1 MSTQRSHVAS
11 LQLARE
17 ARERFVTATG
27 GVIAPSAHAIRER
40 LTSLSQAVGNAREM
54 QEHRDDFLTF
64 RTKESNWV
72 SLAQDSWRKA
82 LAQVATSTGNS
93 HNSLSSL
100 ELIGDEV
107 VENNIL
113 SSRLALVIQDKAS
126 FELNDLRL
134 RIQYLEGTTELD
146 SKDVLRPE
154 SLAKM
159 LVEQWLAAGLSR
171 QLWTKVQEVVHTR
184 LLEVVV
190 SAYHDANA
198 FLISK
203 GVMPEIDLKN
213 FVKRTGAA
221 TNSGALG
228 GSFAHEA
235 GSHAHTGGGGFG
247 GGAAGG
253 FAGGVQGGGVQ
264 GGGLQRGG
272 GGGGYAGGFGIPPG
286 SFAPAAIGVVQGG
299 GAGGG
304 NGSGG
309 SSSGRGYGG
318 AGLPGMD
325 GAGGSPFF
333 VARQRAQ
340 GVLLNLKRFVTARIG
355 GETVAQRGGAMG
367 GGVGATGVGV
377 RSSGGGGG
385 GGGAGGVGGGMAGG
399 VSGGVGGAAFAA
411 AIADAEAA
419 YQIAASQYLLAADE
433 ATAVQQTAVDLRR
446 RSAELKKKA
455 PTTAD
460 KATVEIVA
468 LMFQAI
474 LAEER
479 IPFSARVWFARLQ
492 MPVLR
497 VAIAE
502 PEFFGTLQHPA
513 RMLIDRMGSCVM
525 GFDAAAISGSALE
538 GEIRRVVQ
546 VIEQYPETGQRVF
559 KLVFDEFVA
568 FLNKYLTQSDATQ
581 RLMSVA
587 QQVEQKETMAI
598 QYTIELRKMLNDMP
612 VREEI
617 REFLFKV
624 WAEVLAIAALR
635 YGGQDEQTVTLKRAA
650 SELVWAAS
658 AKPNRNDR
666 TRVIQD
672 LPKLL
677 QRLRAGMT
685 LLGIV
690 GEPQE
695 VHIKIIGDT
704 LADAFMSKT
713 EAIPAAQIEA
723 MAKRLANLEDFVT
736 DEAGDVSGELPIDAG
751 SIELLLGVDAASIEV
766 IPNAGT
772 KVSEDMLAWA
782 HELQVG
788 TWFMLDHNGHVS
800 QVQFVWRSDRK
811 QLHLFAA
818 THGRNFLIQAGRL
831 ASYLQAGLLVPAEEE
846 TLTVRATREALAKL
860 DANPERLL
868 N

>member
-1 MSTQRSHVAS
+1 MISRSPAS
-11 LQLARE
+11 SQQLARE
-17 ARERFVTATG
+17 VRERFVAATEG
-27 GVIAPSAHAIRER
+27 AIIPVANAVRER
-40 LTSLSQAVGNAREM
+40 LVALATMTANAREM
-54 QEHRDDFLTF
+54 QQHRDDFLAF
-64 RTKESNWV
+64 ESQGSRWAPL
-72 SLAQDSWRKA
+72 SQAAWRKS
-82 LAQVATSTGNS
+82 LSVVTVGGSTGG
-93 HNSLSSL
+93 LRL

-107 VENNIL
+107 VETNIL
-113 SSRLALVIQDKAS
+113 SSRLAQAIGDKAN

-134 RIQYLEGTTELD
+134 RIQHLEGSNELD
-146 SKDVLRPE
+146 AKDVLKPE
-154 SLAKM
+154 ALART
-159 LVEQWLAAGLSR
+159 LVDQWLAAGLSR
-171 QLWTKVQEVVHTR
+171 ESWTRVQEVVQQR
-184 LLEVVV
+184 LVDVVV
-190 SAYHDANA
+190 QAYKDANT
-198 FLISK
+198 FLIER
-203 GVMPEIDLKN
+203 GVMPEIDLKS
-213 FVKRTGAA
+213 FVKRTGSVTA
-221 TNSGALG
+221 SGSVPLG
-228 GSFAHEA
+228 SSFARP
-235 GSHAHTGGGGFG
+235 SQI
-247 GGAAGG
+247 GAAPGMS
-253 FAGGVQGGGVQ
+253 AGIT
-264 GGGLQRGG
+264 L
-272 GGGGYAGGFGIPPG
+272 PPG
-286 SFAPAAIGVVQGG
+286 SFAPAAIGVGMG
-299 GAGGG
+299 RAGSMGADTLI
-304 NGSGG
+304 
-309 SSSGRGYGG
+309 
-318 AGLPGMD
+318 AT
-325 GAGGSPFF
+325 GGSPL
-333 VARQRAQ
+333 VMARQRAQ

-355 GETVAQRGGAMG
+355 GDLGQARPPGGQGAGVMG
-367 GGVGATGVGV
+367 GGMAV
-377 RSSGGGGG
+377 G
-385 GGGAGGVGGGMAGG
+385 GGGAVGLA
-399 VSGGVGGAAFAA
+399 APAFAA
-411 AIADAEAA
+411 AIADAEQA
-419 YQIAASQYLLAADE
+419 YQVMASQYMVGDE
-433 ATAVQQTAVDLRR
+433 ATAIHQTAAELRR
-446 RSAELKKKA
+446 RTTELKKKA

-460 KATVEIVA
+460 KATVEVVA

-502 PEFFGTLQHPA
+502 PEFFATLQHPA

-581 RLMSVA
+581 RVMSVA

-635 YGGQDEQTVTLKRAA
+635 HGPQDEQTVTLKRAA
-650 SELVWAAS
+650 SDLVWAAS

-666 TRVIQD
+666 ARVIQD
-672 LPKLL
+672 LPQLL
-677 QRLRAGMT
+677 QRLRQGMS
-685 LLGIV
+685 LLGIE
-690 GEPQE
+690 GDPQE
-695 VHIKIIGDT
+695 AHIKTIGST
-704 LADAFMSKT
+704 LSDAFMSKT
-713 EAIPAAQIEA
+713 EAIPQAKIEA
-723 MAKRLANLEDFVT
+723 MAKRLANLEDFVSDGGDAT
-736 DEAGDVSGELPIDAG
+736 DLPLDAA

-766 IPNAGT
+766 VPDTGN
-772 KVSEDMLAWA
+772 KVGDDMVQWA

-788 TWFMLDHNGHVS
+788 TWFMLDHNDRVS

-811 QLHLFAA
+811 QLHLFASSD
-818 THGRNFLIQAGRL
+818 GRSFLIQVGRL

>member
-1 MSTQRSHVAS
+1 MISRSPAS
-11 LQLARE
+11 SQQLARE
-17 ARERFVTATG
+17 TRERFVAATEG
-27 GVIAPSAHAIRER
+27 AIPPVAHAIRER
-40 LTSLSQAVGNAREM
+40 LAALAGMTGNVRQMQENRDDYIAFQAQGSSWVPLSQTA
-54 QEHRDDFLTF
+54 
-64 RTKESNWV
+64 
-72 SLAQDSWRKA
+72 WRKA
-82 LAQVATSTGNS
+82 LIGSTGS
-93 HNSLSSL
+93 GPSVNSLSRL

-107 VENNIL
+107 VETGIL
-113 SSRLALVIQDKAS
+113 YSRLAQAIQDKAS

-134 RIQYLEGTTELD
+134 RIQHLEGTAELNA
-146 SKDVLRPE
+146 KDILKPE
-154 SLAKM
+154 ALAKV
-159 LVEQWLAAGLSR
+159 LVDQWLAAGLSR
-171 QLWTKVQEVVHTR
+171 SLWTKVQDVVQHQ
-184 LLEVVV
+184 LVDVIV
-190 SAYHDANA
+190 KAYKESNA
-198 FLISK
+198 FLIEK
-203 GVMPEIDLKN
+203 GVMPEIDLKS
-213 FVKRTGAA
+213 FVKRTGSV
-221 TNSGALG
+221 NSGTATLG
-228 GSFAHEA
+228 TSVAHA
-235 GSHAHTGGGGFG
+235 GSAPMGV
-247 GGAAGG
+247 GGAPVA
-253 FAGGVQGGGVQ
+253 
-264 GGGLQRGG
+264 
-272 GGGGYAGGFGIPPG
+272 FGAPPG
-286 SFAPAAIGVVQGG
+286 SFAPAAIGVGRG
-299 GAGGG
+299 PGTAGGDTLV
-304 NGSGG
+304 
-309 SSSGRGYGG
+309 
-318 AGLPGMD
+318 AT
-325 GAGGSPFF
+325 GGSPL
-333 VARQRAQ
+333 VLARQRAQ

-355 GETVAQRGGAMG
+355 GDLSQQRAAAAGSMAAG
-367 GGVGATGVGV
+367 GGHGGHGGH
-377 RSSGGGGG
+377 GGGGG
-385 GGGAGGVGGGMAGG
+385 GGVGLGAP
-399 VSGGVGGAAFAA
+399 AFAA

-419 YQIAASQYLLAADE
+419 YQMMSSQYVVGDE
-433 ATAVQQTAVDLRR
+433 ATAIHQTAAEMRR
-446 RSAELKKKA
+446 RTSELKKKA

-635 YGGQDEQTVTLKRAA
+635 HGAQDEQTVTLKRAA
-650 SELVWAAS
+650 SDLVWAAS

-666 TRVIQD
+666 ARVIQD
-672 LPKLL
+672 LPQLL
-677 QRLRAGMT
+677 QRLRQGMS

-690 GEPQE
+690 GDPQE
-695 VHIKIIGDT
+695 AHIKTIGAT
-704 LADAFMSKT
+704 LSDAFLSKT
-713 EAIPAAQIEA
+713 EAIPPAKIEA
-723 MAKRLANLEDFVT
+723 MAKRLANLEDFVSDDDGAT
-736 DEAGDVSGELPIDAG
+736 DLPLDAA
-751 SIELLLGVDAASIEV
+751 SIELLLGVDAASLEIV
-766 IPNAGT
+766 PDTGT
-772 KVSEDMLAWA
+772 KVGEDMLAWA
-782 HELQVG
+782 RELQVG
-788 TWFMLDHNGHVS
+788 TWFMLDHNDRVS
-800 QVQFVWRSDRK
+800 QVQFVWRSERK
-811 QLHLFAA
+811 QLHLFASSD
-818 THGRNFLIQAGRL
+818 GRSFLVQVGRL

>member
-1 MSTQRSHVAS
+1 MATRSHASS
-11 LQLARE
+11 LQISRE
-17 ARERFVTATG
+17 TRERFVAATEALIEP
-27 GVIAPSAHAIRER
+27 VAHAIGER
-40 LTSLSQAVGNAREM
+40 LVALASQTGNARDM
-54 QEHRDDFLTF
+54 QENRDGFLAF
-64 RTKESNWV
+64 QAHGADWV
-72 SLAQDSWRKA
+72 AHTRGAWRKA
-82 LAQVATSTGNS
+82 LASSSSGGS
-93 HNSLSSL
+93 SSNSLRL

-107 VENNIL
+107 VETNIL
-113 SSRLALVIQDKAS
+113 SSRLAQAIQDKAS

-134 RIQYLEGTTELD
+134 RVQHLEGTHELD
-146 SKDVLRPE
+146 AKDVLKPE
-154 SLAKM
+154 AFAKV
-159 LVEQWLAAGLSR
+159 LVDQWLASGLSR
-171 QLWTKVQEVVHTR
+171 GLWIKIQDQMQTHMVDALVN
-184 LLEVVV
+184 
-190 SAYHDANA
+190 AYKDANA
-198 FLISK
+198 YLISRN
-203 GVMPEIDLKN
+203 VMPEIDLKS
-213 FVKRTGAA
+213 FVRRTGSVSSGAA
-221 TNSGALG
+221 ALG
-228 GSFAHEA
+228 GSFAA
-235 GSHAHTGGGGFG
+235 SHASGSASMGIS
-247 GGAAGG
+247 AQQ
-253 FAGGVQGGGVQ
+253 QGP
-264 GGGLQRGG
+264 R
-272 GGGGYAGGFGIPPG
+272 GGYALPAG
-286 SFAPAAIGVVQGG
+286 SFAPAAIGVGMGRG
-299 GAGGG
+299 GAAVT
-304 NGSGG
+304 SGDVM
-309 SSSGRGYGG
+309 G
-318 AGLPGMD
+318 AT
-325 GAGGSPFF
+325 GGSPLL

-355 GETVAQRGGAMG
+355 GDISQHRPA
-367 GGVGATGVGV
+367 
-377 RSSGGGGG
+377 
-385 GGGAGGVGGGMAGG
+385 AGGV
-399 VSGGVGGAAFAA
+399 VGGPAGVAGAPAFAA
-411 AIADAEAA
+411 AIADAEVA
-419 YQIAASQYLLAADE
+419 YQAAASQYIVGDE
-433 ATAVQQTAVDLRR
+433 ATAVLQATVDLRR

-568 FLNKYLTQSDATQ
+568 FLNKYLTQSDTAQ
-581 RLMSVA
+581 KVMSVA

-635 YGGQDEQTVTLKRAA
+635 YGPQDEQTVMLKRSA
-650 SELVWAAS
+650 SDLVWAAS

-677 QRLRAGMT
+677 QRLRQGMT

-690 GEPQE
+690 GDTQE
-695 VHIKIIGDT
+695 QHIKTIGAT
-704 LADAFMSKT
+704 LSDAFMSKT
-713 EAIPAAQIEA
+713 EAIPQAKIEA
-723 MAKRLANLEDFVT
+723 MAKRLANLEDFVS
-736 DEAGDVSGELPIDAG
+736 DEGTMDVPLDAA

-766 IPNAGT
+766 VPDTGT
-772 KVSEDMLAWA
+772 KVGEDMLAWA

-788 TWFMLDHNGHVS
+788 NWFMLDHNDRVS
-800 QVQFVWRSDRK
+800 QVQFVWRSERK
-811 QLHLFAA
+811 QLHLFASSD
-818 THGRNFLIQAGRL
+818 GRSFLIQVGRL

>member
-1 MSTQRSHVAS
+1 MTPRSHAAS
-11 LQLARE
+11 LQLSRE
-17 ARERFVTATG
+17 TRERFVAATEPL
-27 GVIAPSAHAIRER
+27 IAPVGHAIRER
-40 LTSLSQAVGNAREM
+40 LTALASQTGNAREM
-54 QEHRDDFLTF
+54 QENRDGFLAF
-64 RTKESNWV
+64 QAQGANWV
-72 SLAQDSWRKA
+72 TLSQQAWRKA
-82 LAQVATSTGNS
+82 LAASTAEGPAS
-93 HNSLSSL
+93 NSLSRL

-107 VENNIL
+107 VETSIL
-113 SSRLALVIQDKAS
+113 SSRLAQAIQDKAS

-134 RIQYLEGTTELD
+134 RIQHLEGTQELGA
-146 SKDVLRPE
+146 KDILKPE
-154 SLAKM
+154 ALAKV
-159 LVEQWLAAGLSR
+159 LVDQWLATGLSR
-171 QLWTKVQEVVHTR
+171 GLWTKVQDQVQHHMVEPVAK
-184 LLEVVV
+184 
-190 SAYHDANA
+190 AYKDANA
-198 FLISK
+198 FLVGK
-203 GVMPEIDLKN
+203 EVMPEIDLKS
-213 FVKRTGAA
+213 FVRRTGGAVA
-221 TNSGALG
+221 SGSAALG
-228 GSFAHEA
+228 GSFAG
-235 GSHAHTGGGGFG
+235 GSASMGFSGQPQMAPGGY
-247 GGAAGG
+247 GAPAGG
-253 FAGGVQGGGVQ
+253 
-264 GGGLQRGG
+264 
-272 GGGGYAGGFGIPPG
+272 
-286 SFAPAAIGVVQGG
+286 FAPAAIGVGRGTAGPGQ
-299 GAGGG
+299 AGGDTMV
-304 NGSGG
+304 
-309 SSSGRGYGG
+309 
-318 AGLPGMD
+318 AT
-325 GAGGSPFF
+325 GGSPLLL
-333 VARQRAQ
+333 ARQRAQ

-355 GETVAQRGGAMG
+355 GDFTQPRAPGGSQM
-367 GGVGATGVGV
+367 
-377 RSSGGGGG
+377 
-385 GGGAGGVGGGMAGG
+385 AGGVGVGAMGAGG
-399 VSGGVGGAAFAA
+399 ASPAFVA

-419 YQIAASQYLLAADE
+419 YQVAASQYVVGEE
-433 ATAVQQTAVDLRR
+433 ATAIHQASAELRR
-446 RSAELKKKA
+446 RTSELKKKA

-568 FLNKYLTQSDATQ
+568 FLNKYLTQSDTTQ
-581 RLMSVA
+581 RVMSVA

-635 YGGQDEQTVTLKRAA
+635 YGAQDEQTVTLKRVA
-650 SELVWAAS
+650 SDLVWAAS

-677 QRLRAGMT
+677 QRLRQGMT

-695 VHIKIIGDT
+695 AHIKTIGVT
-704 LADAFMSKT
+704 LSDAFLSKT
-713 EAIPAAQIEA
+713 EAIPPAKIEA
-723 MAKRLANLEDFVT
+723 MAKRLANLEDFVSDEGTT
-736 DEAGDVSGELPIDAG
+736 DLPLDAA

-766 IPNAGT
+766 VPDTGT

-788 TWFMLDHNGHVS
+788 TWFMLDHNDRVS

-811 QLHLFAA
+811 QLHLFASSD
-818 THGRNFLIQAGRL
+818 GRSFLIQVGRL

>member
-1 MSTQRSHVAS
+1 MATRSHASS
-11 LQLARE
+11 LQISRE
-17 ARERFVTATG
+17 TRERFVAATEG
-27 GVIAPSAHAIRER
+27 LIEPVAHAIGER
-40 LTSLSQAVGNAREM
+40 LVALASQTGNARDM
-54 QEHRDDFLTF
+54 QENRDGFLAFQSHGADWAAHT
-64 RTKESNWV
+64 RQ
-72 SLAQDSWRKA
+72 AWRKA
-82 LAQVATSTGNS
+82 LASSSSAGSS
-93 HNSLSSL
+93 SNSLSRL

-107 VENNIL
+107 VETNIL
-113 SSRLALVIQDKAS
+113 SSRLAQTIQDKAS

-134 RIQYLEGTTELD
+134 RIQHLDGTSELD
-146 SKDVLRPE
+146 AKDVLKPE
-154 SLAKM
+154 AFAKV
-159 LVEQWLAAGLSR
+159 LVDQWLANGMSR
-171 QLWTKVQEVVHTR
+171 DLWIKVQDQVQTHMVDAM
-184 LLEVVV
+184 VK
-190 SAYHDANA
+190 AYKDANA
-198 FLISK
+198 FLISRD
-203 GVMPEIDLKN
+203 VMPEIDLKS
-213 FVKRTGAA
+213 FVRRTGSV
-221 TNSGALG
+221 NSGAAGLG
-228 GSFAHEA
+228 GSFAA
-235 GSHAHTGGGGFG
+235 SHASGSASMGIS
-247 GGAAGG
+247 AQQA
-253 FAGGVQGGGVQ
+253 QSP
-264 GGGLQRGG
+264 R
-272 GGGGYAGGFGIPPG
+272 GGYALPAG
-286 SFAPAAIGVVQGG
+286 SFAPAAIGVGMGRG
-299 GAGGG
+299 GAAVTAGDAMGG
-304 NGSGG
+304 NG
-309 SSSGRGYGG
+309 
-318 AGLPGMD
+318 
-325 GAGGSPFF
+325 GSPLV

-355 GETVAQRGGAMG
+355 GDISQHRPAA
-367 GGVGATGVGV
+367 
-377 RSSGGGGG
+377 
-385 GGGAGGVGGGMAGG
+385 VGGD
-399 VSGGVGGAAFAA
+399 VVGGPAGVAGAPAFAA
-411 AIADAEAA
+411 AIADAEVA
-419 YQIAASQYLLAADE
+419 YQAAASQYVVGDE
-433 ATAVQQTAVDLRR
+433 ATAVLQATVDLRR

-568 FLNKYLTQSDATQ
+568 FLNKYLTQSDTAQ
-581 RLMSVA
+581 KVMSVA

-635 YGGQDEQTVTLKRAA
+635 YGPQDEQTVMLKRSA
-650 SELVWAAS
+650 SDLVWAAS

-677 QRLRAGMT
+677 QRLRQGMT

-690 GEPQE
+690 GDTQE
-695 VHIKIIGDT
+695 QHIKTIGAT
-704 LADAFMSKT
+704 LSDAFMSKT
-713 EAIPAAQIEA
+713 EAIPQAKIEA
-723 MAKRLANLEDFVT
+723 MAKRLANLEDFVS
-736 DEAGDVSGELPIDAG
+736 DEGTMDVPLDAA

-766 IPNAGT
+766 VPDTGT
-772 KVSEDMLAWA
+772 KVGEDMLAWA

-788 TWFMLDHNGHVS
+788 NWFMLDHNDRVS
-800 QVQFVWRSDRK
+800 QVQFVWRSERK
-811 QLHLFAA
+811 QLHLFASSD
-818 THGRNFLIQAGRL
+818 GRSFLIQVGRL

>member
-1 MSTQRSHVAS
+1 MSTQRSHATS
-11 LQLARE
+11 LQIARDT
-17 ARERFVTATG
+17 RERFVVATAN
-27 GVIAPSAHAIRER
+27 VFPAVAQAVRER
-40 LTSLSQAVGNAREM
+40 LAAVAGQIDTARAM
-54 QEHRDDFLTF
+54 QEHRDDFLAF
-64 RTKESNWV
+64 QSHGPQWV
-72 SLAQDSWRKA
+72 TLSQTHWRKA
-82 LAQVATSTGNS
+82 AIGATSSAATANPLARLELINDDVVEAGILFSRLAQV
-93 HNSLSSL
+93 L
-100 ELIGDEV
+100 
-107 VENNIL
+107 
-113 SSRLALVIQDKAS
+113 QDKAS

-134 RIQYLEGTTELD
+134 RIQHLEGTTELD
-146 SKDVLRPE
+146 SKDVLKPE
-154 SLAKM
+154 SLAKL
-159 LVEQWLAAGLSR
+159 LVEQWLAAGLDR
-171 QLWTKVQEVVHTR
+171 ALWTRVQDTVQANLVD
-184 LLEVVV
+184 VVV
-190 SAYHDANA
+190 AAYKDANTY
-198 FLISK
+198 LIDK
-203 GVMPEIDLKN
+203 DVMPQIDLKS
-213 FVKRTGAA
+213 FVRRTGGGPSSTSA
-221 TNSGALG
+221 ALG
-228 GSFAHEA
+228 GSMTGA
-235 GSHAHTGGGGFG
+235 GRASQTGAAAFGHAPAGGGHFG
-247 GGAAGG
+247 GPSAGG
-253 FAGGVQGGGVQ
+253 H
-264 GGGLQRGG
+264 
-272 GGGGYAGGFGIPPG
+272 GGFHAPPG
-286 SFAPAAIGVVQGG
+286 SFAPAAIGVGAVSPGG
-299 GAGGG
+299 S
-304 NGSGG
+304 GSGG
-309 SSSGRGYGG
+309 HLTS
-318 AGLPGMD
+318 MQTN
-325 GAGGSPFF
+325 GSPLMM
-333 VARQRAQ
+333 ARQRAQ

-355 GETVAQRGGAMG
+355 GEPGAPMAGMAAGGGSGQGFGMG
-367 GGVGATGVGV
+367 GVAG
-377 RSSGGGGG
+377 
-385 GGGAGGVGGGMAGG
+385 GGVGGGAAM
-399 VSGGVGGAAFAA
+399 SPAFAA
-411 AIADAEAA
+411 AIAEAEVA
-419 YQIAASQYLLAADE
+419 YQMAASQYVVGEE
-433 ATAVQQTAVDLRR
+433 ATAMQQTAADLRR
-446 RSAELKKKA
+446 RTSEIKRKA

-581 RLMSVA
+581 RVMTIA

-635 YGGQDEQTVTLKRAA
+635 YGVQDQQTVTLKRAA

-666 TRVIQD
+666 ARVIQD
-672 LPKLL
+672 LPQLL
-677 QRLRAGMT
+677 QKLRAGMT
-685 LLGIV
+685 LLGV
-690 GEPQE
+690 TGDPQE
-695 VHIKIIGDT
+695 AQIKVLGAT
-704 LADAFMSKT
+704 LSDAFLSKT
-713 EAIPAAQIEA
+713 EAIPQAKIEA
-723 MAKRLANLEDFVT
+723 MAQRLTNLEDFVS
-736 DEAGDVSGELPIDAG
+736 DEGTADLPLDAA

-766 IPNAGT
+766 VPDTGA
-772 KVSEDMLAWA
+772 KVAEDMLAWA

-788 TWFMLDHNGHVS
+788 TWFMLDHNS
-800 QVQFVWRSDRK
+800 RMAQVQFVWRSDRK
-811 QLHLFAA
+811 QLHLFASSD
-818 THGRNFLIQAGRL
+818 GRSFLIQAGRL

>member
-1 MSTQRSHVAS
+1 MTTRSHAS
-11 LQLARE
+11 ALQISRE
-17 ARERFVTATG
+17 TRDRFVAATE
-27 GVIAPSAHAIRER
+27 GVIEPVAHAIRER
-40 LTSLSQAVGNAREM
+40 LVALAAQIGNARDM
-54 QEHRDDFLTF
+54 QENRDGFLAF
-64 RTKESNWV
+64 QAHGAAWA
-72 SLAQDSWRKA
+72 AQSRQAWRKA
-82 LAQVATSTGNS
+82 LAVSSSGGSST
-93 HNSLSSL
+93 NSLRL
-100 ELIGDEV
+100 ELIDDSV
-107 VENNIL
+107 VETNIL
-113 SSRLALVIQDKAS
+113 SSRLAQSIQDKVN

-134 RIQYLEGTTELD
+134 RIQHLEGTNELD
-146 SKDVLRPE
+146 AKDVLKPE
-154 SLAKM
+154 AFAKV
-159 LVEQWLAAGLSR
+159 LVDQWLAVGLSR
-171 QLWTKVQEVVHTR
+171 ELWAKVQDQVQTHMVDSMVR
-184 LLEVVV
+184 
-190 SAYHDANA
+190 AYKEANA
-198 FLISK
+198 FLVSRD
-203 GVMPEIDLKN
+203 VMPEIDLKS
-213 FVKRTGAA
+213 FVRRTGSV
-221 TNSGALG
+221 NSGAGGLG
-228 GSFAHEA
+228 GSFAASHAA
-235 GSHAHTGGGGFG
+235 GSASMGIHAEQQGLRFG
-247 GGAAGG
+247 APA
-253 FAGGVQGGGVQ
+253 
-264 GGGLQRGG
+264 
-272 GGGGYAGGFGIPPG
+272 G
-286 SFAPAAIGVVQGG
+286 SFAPAAIGVGM
-299 GAGGG
+299 
-304 NGSGG
+304 
-309 SSSGRGYGG
+309 GRGGMPATSG
-318 AGLPGMD
+318 ADSL
-325 GAGGSPFF
+325 GATGGSPLLM
-333 VARQRAQ
+333 ARQRAQ

-355 GETVAQRGGAMG
+355 GDITQHRPPGPAD
-367 GGVGATGVGV
+367 
-377 RSSGGGGG
+377 
-385 GGGAGGVGGGMAGG
+385 MAGG
-399 VSGGVGGAAFAA
+399 PVGAIGVAAPAFAA
-411 AIADAEAA
+411 AIADAEVA
-419 YQIAASQYLLAADE
+419 YQAAASQYVVGDE
-433 ATAVQQTAVDLRR
+433 ATAVLQATVDLRR

-568 FLNKYLTQSDATQ
+568 FLNKYLTQSDTAQ
-581 RLMSVA
+581 KVMSVA

-635 YGGQDEQTVTLKRAA
+635 YGPQDEQTVTLKRSA
-650 SELVWAAS
+650 SDLVWAAS

-677 QRLRAGMT
+677 QRLRQGMT

-690 GEPQE
+690 GEAQE
-695 VHIKIIGDT
+695 AHIKTIGAT
-704 LADAFMSKT
+704 LSDAFMSKT
-713 EAIPAAQIEA
+713 EAIPQAKIEA
-723 MAKRLANLEDFVT
+723 MAKRLANLEDFVS
-736 DEAGDVSGELPIDAG
+736 DEGTMDVPLDAA

-766 IPNAGT
+766 VPDTGT
-772 KVSEDMLAWA
+772 KVGEDMLAWA

-788 TWFMLDHNGHVS
+788 NWFMLDHNDRVS
-800 QVQFVWRSDRK
+800 QVQFVWRSERK
-811 QLHLFAA
+811 QLHLFASSD
-818 THGRNFLIQAGRL
+818 GRSFLIQVGRL

>member
-1 MSTQRSHVAS
+1 MSIARSASS

-17 ARERFVTATG
+17 TRERFVLATEG
-27 GVIAPSAHAIRER
+27 AIVALARAIRDR
-40 LTSLSQAVGNAREM
+40 LTVLASEVGNARAM
-54 QEHRDDFLTF
+54 QEHRDDFVAF
-64 RTKESNWV
+64 QGQASQWV
-72 SLAQDSWRKA
+72 SLAQTGWRKA
-82 LAQVATSTGNS
+82 LGAPAQTGG
-93 HNSLSSL
+93 LTAFPTALRL

-107 VENNIL
+107 VESNIL
-113 SSRLALVIQDKAS
+113 ASRLAQVIHDKAS
-126 FELNDLRL
+126 FELSDLRL
-134 RIQYLEGTTELD
+134 RIQHLEGTSELD
-146 SKDVLRPE
+146 AKDVLKPE
-154 SLAKM
+154 TLARL

-171 QLWTKVQEVVHTR
+171 ELWSRVQDTVQQQL
-184 LLEVVV
+184 LDVVV
-190 SAYHDANA
+190 KAYENANA
-198 FLISK
+198 YLVAN
-203 GVMPEIDLKN
+203 GVMQEIDLKS
-213 FVKRTGAA
+213 FVRRTGDA
-221 TNSGALG
+221 
-228 GSFAHEA
+228 
-235 GSHAHTGGGGFG
+235 
-247 GGAAGG
+247 
-253 FAGGVQGGGVQ
+253 
-264 GGGLQRGG
+264 GG
-272 GGGGYAGGFGIPPG
+272 GGGASSSAAAPVDSGVPRRPPG
-286 SFAPAAIGVVQGG
+286 VGFQAPQQQASMPMGAA
-299 GAGGG
+299 
-304 NGSGG
+304 
-309 SSSGRGYGG
+309 SS
-318 AGLPGMD
+318 LTT
-325 GAGGSPFF
+325 GGSPLMI
-333 VARQRAQ
+333 ARQRAQ
-340 GVLLNLKRFVTARIG
+340 TALLSLKRFVTARIG
-355 GETVAQRGGAMG
+355 GDTTATVQNSTTAATAAGRATGPGGGNAGDGGATAPR
-367 GGVGATGVGV
+367 VFSRTF
-377 RSSGGGGG
+377 
-385 GGGAGGVGGGMAGG
+385 AG
-399 VSGGVGGAAFAA
+399 
-411 AIADAEAA
+411 AIADAEVAYRMAA
-419 YQIAASQYLLAADE
+419 TQYMAASGEQQ
-433 ATAVQQTAVDLRR
+433 ATLIQQTAVDLRR
-446 RSAELKKKA
+446 RSTELKKRA

-525 GFDAAAISGSALE
+525 GFDAAAITGSALE

-568 FLNKYLTQSDATQ
+568 FLSRYLTQSDTTQ
-581 RLMSVA
+581 RVMSVA

-635 YGGQDEQTVTLKRAA
+635 YGAQGEQTVMLKRVA

-658 AKPNRNDR
+658 AKPNRTDR
-666 TRVIQD
+666 ARVIQD
-672 LPKLL
+672 LPQLL
-677 QRLRAGMT
+677 QRLRQGMA

-690 GEPQE
+690 DEPQE
-695 VHIKIIGDT
+695 AHIKTIGAT
-704 LADAFMSKT
+704 LSDAFLSKT
-713 EAIPAAQIEA
+713 EAIPQAKIEA
-723 MAKRLANLEDFVT
+723 MAERLAHLEDFVSDIGGT
-736 DEAGDVSGELPIDAG
+736 ADLPLDAH

-766 IPNAGT
+766 VPDAAGAQ
-772 KVSEDMLAWA
+772 VPEDMLAWA

-788 TWFMLDHNGHVS
+788 NWFMLDHNDRVS

-811 QLHLFAA
+811 QLHLFATA
-818 THGRNFLIQAGRL
+818 DGRSFLIQAGRL
-831 ASYLQAGLLVPAEEE
+831 AMYLQAGLLVPAEEE

>member
-1 MSTQRSHVAS
+1 MPTRSHASS
-11 LQLARE
+11 LQLSRE
-17 ARERFVTATG
+17 TRERFVAATE
-27 GVIAPSAHAIRER
+27 GVIAPVANAIRER
-40 LTSLSQAVGNAREM
+40 LVALAAQTGNARDM
-54 QEHRDDFLTF
+54 QENRDGFLAF
-64 RTKESNWV
+64 QAQGGNWV
-72 SLAQDSWRKA
+72 QLSQNAWRKA
-82 LAQVATSTGNS
+82 LANSTTGGTPS
-93 HNSLSSL
+93 NSLSRL

-107 VENNIL
+107 VETSIL
-113 SSRLALVIQDKAS
+113 SSRLAQAIQDKAS

-134 RIQYLEGTTELD
+134 RIQHLEGTNELEA
-146 SKDVLRPE
+146 KDILKPE
-154 SLAKM
+154 ALAKV
-159 LVEQWLAAGLSR
+159 LVDQWLATGLSR
-171 QLWTKVQEVVHTR
+171 ALWTKVQDQVQIHMVDAVVK
-184 LLEVVV
+184 
-190 SAYHDANA
+190 AYKDANA
-198 FLISK
+198 FLVSK
-203 GVMPEIDLKN
+203 DVMPEIDLKS
-213 FVKRTGAA
+213 FVRRTGSA
-221 TNSGALG
+221 NSGNAALG
-228 GSFAHEA
+228 GSFA
-235 GSHAHTGGGGFG
+235 GSHAGGSSSAMGMTVQQPAMRGGFG
-247 GGAAGG
+247 APA
-253 FAGGVQGGGVQ
+253 
-264 GGGLQRGG
+264 
-272 GGGGYAGGFGIPPG
+272 G
-286 SFAPAAIGVVQGG
+286 SFAPAAIGVGVGRGATGGASYGG
-299 GAGGG
+299 GDTMVAT
-304 NGSGG
+304 
-309 SSSGRGYGG
+309 
-318 AGLPGMD
+318 
-325 GAGGSPFF
+325 GGSPLLM
-333 VARQRAQ
+333 ARQRAQ
-340 GVLLNLKRFVTARIG
+340 GVLLNLKRFVSARIG
-355 GETVAQRGGAMG
+355 GDITQRRPSAPGEMVEGGGA
-367 GGVGATGVGV
+367 V
-377 RSSGGGGG
+377 G
-385 GGGAGGVGGGMAGG
+385 GGGAGGGGGVVGG
-399 VSGGVGGAAFAA
+399 SPAFVA

-419 YQIAASQYLLAADE
+419 YQVAASQYVVGDE
-433 ATAVQQTAVDLRR
+433 ATAIHNASAELRR
-446 RSAELKKKA
+446 RTSELKKKA

-559 KLVFDEFVA
+559 KLVFDEFVV
-568 FLNKYLTQSDATQ
+568 FLNKYLTQSDTTQ
-581 RLMSVA
+581 RVMSVA

-635 YGGQDEQTVTLKRAA
+635 YGPQDEQTVTLKRSA
-650 SELVWAAS
+650 SDLVWAAS

-677 QRLRAGMT
+677 QRLRQGMT

-690 GEPQE
+690 GDPQE
-695 VHIKIIGDT
+695 AHIKTIGAT
-704 LADAFMSKT
+704 LSDAFMSKT
-713 EAIPAAQIEA
+713 EAIPPAKIEA
-723 MAKRLANLEDFVT
+723 MAKRLANLEDFVSDEGAT
-736 DEAGDVSGELPIDAG
+736 DLPLDAA

-766 IPNAGT
+766 VPDTGT

-788 TWFMLDHNGHVS
+788 TWFMLDHNDRVS

-811 QLHLFAA
+811 QLHLFASSD
-818 THGRNFLIQAGRL
+818 GRSFLIQVGRL

>member
-1 MSTQRSHVAS
+1 M
-11 LQLARE
+11 QLARE
-17 ARERFVTATG
+17 TRERFVFATEA
-27 GVIAPSAHAIRER
+27 VIAPVARAIQER
-40 LTSLSQAVGNAREM
+40 LAVLAGLTGNAREM
-54 QEHRDDFLTF
+54 QENRDGFLAF
-64 RTKESNWV
+64 QAEGANWV
-72 SLAQDSWRKA
+72 KLSQAAWRKA
-82 LAQVATSTGNS
+82 LAASVPDGSS
-93 HNSLSSL
+93 SNSLSRL
-100 ELIGDEV
+100 ELINDEV

-113 SSRLALVIQDKAS
+113 SSRLAQALQDKSS

-134 RIQYLEGTTELD
+134 RIQTLEGTTEFIA
-146 SKDVLRPE
+146 KDVLKPE
-154 SLAKM
+154 TMAKV
-159 LVEQWLAAGLSR
+159 LVDQWLAAGLSR
-171 QLWTKVQEVVHTR
+171 ALWTKVQEPIQQQMV
-184 LLEVVV
+184 EAFIK
-190 SAYHDANA
+190 AYKDANA
-198 FLISK
+198 FLIDK
-203 GVMPEIDLKN
+203 GVMPEIDLKS
-213 FVKRTGAA
+213 FVRRTGGAP
-221 TNSGALG
+221 SGPAPLG
-228 GSFAHEA
+228 GSFV
-235 GSHAHTGGGGFG
+235 GSQ
-247 GGAAGG
+247 
-253 FAGGVQGGGVQ
+253 AGGVT
-264 GGGLQRGG
+264 
-272 GGGGYAGGFGIPPG
+272 AGMPAHSHQLTHGNFNAPAG
-286 SFAPAAIGVVQGG
+286 SFAPAAIGVGMG
-299 GAGGG
+299 RPGAGGQRP
-304 NGSGG
+304 GSDTLV
-309 SSSGRGYGG
+309 
-318 AGLPGMD
+318 AT
-325 GAGGSPFF
+325 GGSPL
-333 VARQRAQ
+333 VLARQRAQ
-340 GVLLNLKRFVTARIG
+340 GVLLNLKRFVSARIG
-355 GETVAQRGGAMG
+355 GDFSQSRIPGA
-367 GGVGATGVGV
+367 VGAPGSLG
-377 RSSGGGGG
+377 SAGG
-385 GGGAGGVGGGMAGG
+385 GGGAGGGMA
-399 VSGGVGGAAFAA
+399 SPAFVA

-419 YQIAASQYLLAADE
+419 YQVMASQYVVGDE
-433 ATAVQQTAVDLRR
+433 ATAIQQSSAELRR
-446 RSAELKKKA
+446 RTSELKRKA

-559 KLVFDEFVA
+559 KLVFDEFVV
-568 FLNKYLTQSDATQ
+568 FLNKYLTQSDTTQ
-581 RLMSVA
+581 RVMSVA

-650 SELVWAAS
+650 SDLVWAAS

-672 LPKLL
+672 LPQLL
-677 QRLRAGMT
+677 QRLRQGMT

-690 GEPQE
+690 GDPQE
-695 VHIKIIGDT
+695 AHIKTIGAT
-704 LADAFMSKT
+704 LSDAFLSKT
-713 EAIPAAQIEA
+713 ESIPPAQIEA
-723 MAKRLANLEDFVT
+723 MAKRLANLEDFVSDEGTT
-736 DEAGDVSGELPIDAG
+736 DLPLDAA

-766 IPNAGT
+766 VPDTGT
-772 KVSEDMLAWA
+772 KVGEDMLAWA

-788 TWFMLDHNGHVS
+788 TWFMLDHNDRVT

-811 QLHLFAA
+811 QLHLFASSD
-818 THGRNFLIQAGRL
+818 GRSFLIQVGRL

>member
-1 MSTQRSHVAS
+1 MISRSQASS

-17 ARERFVTATG
+17 TRERFIAGTG
-27 GVIAPSAHAIRER
+27 GAIGPTGHAIGER
-40 LTSLSQAVGNAREM
+40 LASLAGMTGNVRQM
-54 QEHRDDFLTF
+54 QEHRDDFLAF
-64 RTKESNWV
+64 QAQKSNWV
-72 SLAQDSWRKA
+72 SLSQAAWRGMLIAASPASGDSGA
-82 LAQVATSTGNS
+82 SP
-93 HNSLSSL
+93 NSLLRL
-100 ELIGDEV
+100 ELIGDDAIETG
-107 VENNIL
+107 IL
-113 SSRLALVIQDKAS
+113 SSRLAQVIQDKAN

-134 RIQYLEGTTELD
+134 RIQHLEGSAELVP
-146 SKDVLRPE
+146 KDVLKPE
-154 SLAKM
+154 ALAKV
-159 LVEQWLAAGLSR
+159 LVDQWLVTGLSR
-171 QLWTKVQEVVHTR
+171 RLWTQVQDVIQQHLVD
-184 LLEVVV
+184 VVV
-190 SAYHDANA
+190 KAYKDANT
-198 FLISK
+198 FLIDN
-203 GVMPEIDLKN
+203 GVMPEIDLKG
-213 FVKRTGAA
+213 FVKRTAGAA
-221 TNSGALG
+221 SSGGAPLG
-228 GSFAHEA
+228 TSFAGVHMGA
-235 GSHAHTGGGGFG
+235 GQQT
-247 GGAAGG
+247 
-253 FAGGVQGGGVQ
+253 
-264 GGGLQRGG
+264 QRG
-272 GGGGYAGGFGIPPG
+272 FQVPPG
-286 SFAPAAIGVVQGG
+286 SFAPAAIGVGT
-299 GAGGG
+299 
-304 NGSGG
+304 
-309 SSSGRGYGG
+309 GRGTGG
-318 AGLPGMD
+318 DTMA
-325 GAGGSPFF
+325 ATGGSPLIL
-333 VARQRAQ
+333 ARQRAQ

-355 GETVAQRGGAMG
+355 GDISEPRMPGAR
-367 GGVGATGVGV
+367 TGVGG
-377 RSSGGGGG
+377 SGGMGGSGGGH
-385 GGGAGGVGGGMAGG
+385 
-399 VSGGVGGAAFAA
+399 GAAGAPAFTA
-411 AIADAEAA
+411 AIAEAEAA
-419 YQIAASQYLLAADE
+419 YQIMASQYVVGEE
-433 ATAVQQTAVDLRR
+433 ATALQHTAAEMRR
-446 RSAELKKKA
+446 RTSDLKRKA

-525 GFDAAAISGSALE
+525 GFDAAAISGTALE

-559 KLVFDEFVA
+559 KLVFDEFVV

-635 YGGQDEQTVTLKRAA
+635 YGAQDEQTVTLKRAA
-650 SELVWAAS
+650 SDLVWAAS

-666 TRVIQD
+666 ARVIQD

-677 QRLRAGMT
+677 QRLRQGMD
-685 LLGIV
+685 LLGVV

-695 VHIKIIGDT
+695 AQIKTIGAT
-704 LADAFMSKT
+704 LSDAFLSKT
-713 EAIPAAQIEA
+713 EAIPPAKIEA
-723 MAKRLANLEDFVT
+723 MAKRLANLEDFVSDDDGAT
-736 DEAGDVSGELPIDAG
+736 DLPLDAA
-751 SIELLLGVDAASIEV
+751 SIELLLGVDAASLEIV
-766 IPNAGT
+766 PDTGT
-772 KVSEDMLAWA
+772 KVGEDMLAWA

-788 TWFMLDHNGHVS
+788 TWFMLDHNDRVS

-811 QLHLFAA
+811 QLHLFASSD
-818 THGRNFLIQAGRL
+818 GRSFLIQVGRL

>member
-1 MSTQRSHVAS
+1 MSIARSASS

-17 ARERFVTATG
+17 TRERFVAATEG
-27 GVIAPSAHAIRER
+27 AIAPLARAIRER
-40 LTSLSQAVGNAREM
+40 LTALSSEAGNARAM
-54 QEHRDDFLTF
+54 QEHRDDFVAFQGQATQ
-64 RTKESNWV
+64 WV
-72 SLAQDSWRKA
+72 TLAQTGWRKA
-82 LAQVATSTGNS
+82 LGATVGAASGP
-93 HNSLSSL
+93 SSGQRL

-107 VENNIL
+107 VESNIL
-113 SSRLALVIQDKAS
+113 SSRLAQMIHDKAS
-126 FELNDLRL
+126 FELSDLRL

-146 SKDVLRPE
+146 AKDVLKPDT
-154 SLAKM
+154 LAKL

-171 QLWTKVQEVVHTR
+171 GLWTRVQDTVHQG
-184 LLEVVV
+184 LVEVVV
-190 SAYHDANA
+190 KAYQGANA
-198 FLISK
+198 FLIAN
-203 GVMPEIDLKN
+203 GVMEEIDLKS
-213 FVKRTGAA
+213 FVRRTGNAA
-221 TNSGALG
+221 SAASTAAASSASVPMDSGHLG
-228 GSFAHEA
+228 S
-235 GSHAHTGGGGFG
+235 
-247 GGAAGG
+247 
-253 FAGGVQGGGVQ
+253 
-264 GGGLQRGG
+264 
-272 GGGGYAGGFGIPPG
+272 PPG
-286 SFAPAAIGVVQGG
+286 AQRYGFESQQPGASMQG
-299 GAGGG
+299 ATTTT
-304 NGSGG
+304 
-309 SSSGRGYGG
+309 
-318 AGLPGMD
+318 AVTT
-325 GAGGSPFF
+325 GGSPLA

-340 GVLLNLKRFVTARIG
+340 AALVNLKRFVTARIG
-355 GETVAQRGGAMG
+355 GDGGGAQASALGAEGRATG
-367 GGVGATGVGV
+367 GGAGQGH
-377 RSSGGGGG
+377 GGGGG
-385 GGGAGGVGGGMAGG
+385 GSVPAGQGAGTAAPRVFSRTFAG
-399 VSGGVGGAAFAA
+399 
-411 AIADAEAA
+411 AIADAEVAYRMAA
-419 YQIAASQYLLAADE
+419 TQFMDGNGEQ
-433 ATAVQQTAVDLRR
+433 ATLMQQTAVDLRR
-446 RSAELKKKA
+446 RTAELKKRA

-525 GFDAAAISGSALE
+525 GFDAAAITGSALE

-568 FLNKYLTQSDATQ
+568 FLNRYLTQSDTTQ
-581 RLMSVA
+581 RVMSVA

-635 YGGQDEQTVTLKRAA
+635 YGAQGEQTVMLKRVA

-658 AKPNRNDR
+658 AKPNRTDR
-666 TRVIQD
+666 ARVIQD
-672 LPKLL
+672 LPQLL
-677 QRLRAGMT
+677 QRLRQGMA

-690 GEPQE
+690 DEPQE
-695 VHIKIIGDT
+695 AHIKTIGAT
-704 LADAFMSKT
+704 LSDAFLSKT
-713 EAIPAAQIEA
+713 EAIPQAKIEA
-723 MAKRLANLEDFVT
+723 MAERLTHLEDFVS
-736 DEAGDVSGELPIDAG
+736 DVGGASDLPLDAH

-766 IPNAGT
+766 IPDAAGA
-772 KVSEDMLAWA
+772 KVPEDMLAWA

-788 TWFMLDHNGHVS
+788 NWFMLDHNDRVS
-800 QVQFVWRSDRK
+800 QVQFVWRSERK
-811 QLHLFAA
+811 QLHLFASA
-818 THGRNFLIQAGRL
+818 DGRSFLIQAGRL
-831 ASYLQAGLLVPAEEE
+831 AAYLQAGLLVPAEEE

>member
-1 MSTQRSHVAS
+1 MSTARSQAQS

-17 ARERFVTATG
+17 TRERFVAATE
-27 GVIAPSAHAIRER
+27 GVAAPAAVAIQER
-40 LTSLSQAVGNAREM
+40 LTALASLTGNARAM
-54 QEHRDDFLTF
+54 QEHRDDFIAF
-64 RTKESNWV
+64 QGHAANWV
-72 SLAQDSWRKA
+72 NLTQLHWRKS
-82 LAQVATSTGNS
+82 LGTTTTGG
-93 HNSLSSL
+93 SLHSSSRL
-100 ELIGDEV
+100 ELMGDEV

-113 SSRLALVIQDKAS
+113 SSRLAQLIQGKAS

-134 RIQYLEGTTELD
+134 RIQHLEGTSELD
-146 SKDVLRPE
+146 GKDVLKPDT
-154 SLAKM
+154 LATL

-171 QLWTKVQEVVHTR
+171 QLWTKVQDAIQQK
-184 LLEVVV
+184 LLDVVV
-190 SAYHDANA
+190 AAYKDANA
-198 FLISK
+198 FLIGK
-203 GVMPEIDLKN
+203 GVMPEIDLKS
-213 FVKRTGAA
+213 FVKRTGS
-221 TNSGALG
+221 SGASGAAPL
-228 GSFAHEA
+228 
-235 GSHAHTGGGGFG
+235 G
-247 GGAAGG
+247 GGAGGGAGG
-253 FAGGVQGGGVQ
+253 FANSRPPTHITPSG
-264 GGGLQRGG
+264 RGMVG
-272 GGGGYAGGFGIPPG
+272 APPG
-286 SFAPAAIGVVQGG
+286 SFAPAAIGI
-299 GAGGG
+299 GAGRGE
-304 NGSGG
+304 GG
-309 SSSGRGYGG
+309 SAGQFGYGG
-318 AGLPGMD
+318 GQDAGM
-325 GAGGSPFF
+325 AATGGSPLLM
-333 VARQRAQ
+333 ARQRAQ
-340 GVLLNLKRFVTARIG
+340 GVLINLKRFVTARLGSDSAG
-355 GETVAQRGGAMG
+355 GGVQHVAGGHGGGNHAGMG
-367 GGVGATGVGV
+367 GGD
-377 RSSGGGGG
+377 GG
-385 GGGAGGVGGGMAGG
+385 
-399 VSGGVGGAAFAA
+399 SQAFVA

-419 YQIAASQYLLAADE
+419 YQLAASHYVVGED
-433 ATAVQQTAVDLRR
+433 ATALQQSAADLRR
-446 RSAELKKKA
+446 RTSELKKRA

-635 YGGQDEQTVTLKRAA
+635 YGAQDEQTVTLKRAA
-650 SELVWAAS
+650 SDLVWAAS

-672 LPKLL
+672 LPQLL
-677 QRLRAGMT
+677 QRLRLGMT

-690 GEPQE
+690 GDPQE
-695 VHIKIIGDT
+695 AHIKVIGAT
-704 LADAFMSKT
+704 LSDAFMSKT
-713 EAIPAAQIEA
+713 EAIPHAKIEA
-723 MAKRLANLEDFVT
+723 MAKRLAHVEDFVS
-736 DEAGDVSGELPIDAG
+736 DEGSAEFPLDAA
-751 SIELLLGVDAASIEV
+751 SVELLLGVDAASIEIV
-766 IPNAGT
+766 PDAGT
-772 KVSEDMLAWA
+772 KVAEDMLAWA

-788 TWFMLDHNGHVS
+788 TWFMLDHNGRVN

-811 QLHLFAA
+811 QLHLFASSD
-818 THGRNFLIQAGRL
+818 GRSFLIQAGRL

>member
-1 MSTQRSHVAS
+1 MISRSPAS
-11 LQLARE
+11 SQQLARE
-17 ARERFVTATG
+17 TRERFVAATEG
-27 GVIAPSAHAIRER
+27 AIPPVAHAIRER
-40 LTSLSQAVGNAREM
+40 LAALAGMTGNVRQMQENRDDYIAFQAQGSSWVPLSQTA
-54 QEHRDDFLTF
+54 
-64 RTKESNWV
+64 
-72 SLAQDSWRKA
+72 WRKA
-82 LAQVATSTGNS
+82 LAGSTGS
-93 HNSLSSL
+93 GPSVNSLSRL
-100 ELIGDEV
+100 ELIGDDV
-107 VENNIL
+107 VETGIL
-113 SSRLALVIQDKAS
+113 YSRLAQAIQDKAS

-134 RIQYLEGTTELD
+134 RIQHLEGTAELAARD
-146 SKDVLRPE
+146 ILKPE
-154 SLAKM
+154 ALAKV
-159 LVEQWLAAGLSR
+159 LVDQWLAAGLSR
-171 QLWTKVQEVVHTR
+171 HLWTKVQDVVQNH
-184 LLEVVV
+184 LVDVIV
-190 SAYHDANA
+190 KAYKESNA
-198 FLISK
+198 FLIDK
-203 GVMPEIDLKN
+203 GVMPEIDLKS
-213 FVKRTGAA
+213 FVKRTGSAS
-221 TNSGALG
+221 SGAASLG
-228 GSFAHEA
+228 TGFARASHA
-235 GSHAHTGGGGFG
+235 GSAPMGIGGNPGAFG
-247 GGAAGG
+247 A
-253 FAGGVQGGGVQ
+253 
-264 GGGLQRGG
+264 
-272 GGGGYAGGFGIPPG
+272 PPG
-286 SFAPAAIGVVQGG
+286 SFAPAAIGVGRGPGG
-299 GAGGG
+299 GDTLVAT
-304 NGSGG
+304 
-309 SSSGRGYGG
+309 
-318 AGLPGMD
+318 
-325 GAGGSPFF
+325 GGSPL
-333 VARQRAQ
+333 VLARQRAQ

-355 GETVAQRGGAMG
+355 GDITQHRAGAAGGPGGAAAG
-367 GGVGATGVGV
+367 GGNA
-377 RSSGGGGG
+377 GGGGG
-385 GGGAGGVGGGMAGG
+385 GVGLGAP
-399 VSGGVGGAAFAA
+399 AFAA

-419 YQIAASQYLLAADE
+419 YQVMASQYVVGDE
-433 ATAVQQTAVDLRR
+433 ATAIHQTAAEMRR
-446 RSAELKKKA
+446 RTSELKKKA

-635 YGGQDEQTVTLKRAA
+635 YGAQDEQTVTLKRAA
-650 SELVWAAS
+650 SDLVWAAS

-666 TRVIQD
+666 ARVIQD
-672 LPKLL
+672 LPQLL
-677 QRLRAGMT
+677 QRLRQGMG
-685 LLGIV
+685 LLGIE

-695 VHIKIIGDT
+695 AHIKTIGAT
-704 LADAFMSKT
+704 LSDAFLSKT
-713 EAIPAAQIEA
+713 EAIPPAKIEA
-723 MAKRLANLEDFVT
+723 MAKRLANLEDFVSDDDGAT
-736 DEAGDVSGELPIDAG
+736 DLPLDAA
-751 SIELLLGVDAASIEV
+751 SIELLLGVDAASLEIV
-766 IPNAGT
+766 PDTGT
-772 KVSEDMLAWA
+772 KVGEDMLAWA
-782 HELQVG
+782 RELQVG
-788 TWFMLDHNGHVS
+788 TWFMLDHNDRVS
-800 QVQFVWRSDRK
+800 QVQFVWRSERK
-811 QLHLFAA
+811 QLHLFASSD
-818 THGRNFLIQAGRL
+818 GRSFLVQVGRL

>member
-1 MSTQRSHVAS
+1 MSIARSASS

-17 ARERFVTATG
+17 TRERFVLATEG
-27 GVIAPSAHAIRER
+27 AIAPLARAIRDR
-40 LTSLSQAVGNAREM
+40 LTAISSEAGNARAM
-54 QEHRDDFLTF
+54 QEHRDDFVAFQGQATQ
-64 RTKESNWV
+64 WV
-72 SLAQDSWRKA
+72 TLAQTGWRKA
-82 LAQVATSTGNS
+82 LGASAGGASAVPSA
-93 HNSLSSL
+93 LRL

-107 VENNIL
+107 VESNIL
-113 SSRLALVIQDKAS
+113 SSRLAQMIHDKAS
-126 FELNDLRL
+126 FELSDLRL
-134 RIQYLEGTTELD
+134 RIQHLEGTTELD
-146 SKDVLRPE
+146 ARDVLKPE
-154 SLAKM
+154 TLAKL

-171 QLWTKVQEVVHTR
+171 GLWTRVQDTVQQGLV
-184 LLEVVV
+184 EVVV
-190 SAYHDANA
+190 KAYQSANA
-198 FLISK
+198 FLIAN
-203 GVMPEIDLKN
+203 GVMEEIDLKS
-213 FVKRTGAA
+213 FVRRTGSA
-221 TNSGALG
+221 
-228 GSFAHEA
+228 
-235 GSHAHTGGGGFG
+235 
-247 GGAAGG
+247 GAAGS
-253 FAGGVQGGGVQ
+253 GGPATSSGVPMDGGMP
-264 GGGLQRGG
+264 GGPRGG
-272 GGGGYAGGFGIPPG
+272 PRAGFGSDG
-286 SFAPAAIGVVQGG
+286 QQASASSNAA
-299 GAGGG
+299 A
-304 NGSGG
+304 
-309 SSSGRGYGG
+309 SST
-318 AGLPGMD
+318 ATT
-325 GAGGSPFF
+325 ATTGGSPLM

-340 GVLLNLKRFVTARIG
+340 TALLSLKRFVAARIG
-355 GETVAQRGGAMG
+355 GEAGGSAG
-367 GGVGATGVGV
+367 QYPASGAEGRATG
-377 RSSGGGGG
+377 SGGGSH
-385 GGGAGGVGGGMAGG
+385 AGQVAGTAPPR
-399 VSGGVGGAAFAA
+399 VFSRTFAG
-411 AIADAEAA
+411 AIADAEVAYRMAA
-419 YQIAASQYLLAADE
+419 TQFMDGTGEQ
-433 ATAVQQTAVDLRR
+433 ATLMQQTAVDMRR
-446 RSAELKKKA
+446 RTAELKKRA

-525 GFDAAAISGSALE
+525 GFDAAAITGSALE

-568 FLNKYLTQSDATQ
+568 FLNRYLTQSDTTQ
-581 RLMSVA
+581 RVMSVA

-635 YGGQDEQTVTLKRAA
+635 YGAQGEQTVMLKRVA

-658 AKPNRNDR
+658 AKPNRTDR
-666 TRVIQD
+666 ARVIQD
-672 LPKLL
+672 LPQLL
-677 QRLRAGMT
+677 QRLRQGMA

-690 GEPQE
+690 DEPQE
-695 VHIKIIGDT
+695 AHIKIIGAT
-704 LADAFMSKT
+704 LSDAFLSKT
-713 EAIPAAQIEA
+713 EAIPQAKIEA
-723 MAKRLANLEDFVT
+723 MAERLTHLEDFVS
-736 DEAGDVSGELPIDAG
+736 DEGGAGDDLPLDAH

-766 IPNAGT
+766 IPDAGGT
-772 KVSEDMLAWA
+772 KVAEDMLAWA

-788 TWFMLDHNGHVS
+788 NWFMLDHNDRVS
-800 QVQFVWRSDRK
+800 QVQFVWRSERK
-811 QLHLFAA
+811 KLHLFASSD
-818 THGRNFLIQAGRL
+818 GRSFLIQAGRL